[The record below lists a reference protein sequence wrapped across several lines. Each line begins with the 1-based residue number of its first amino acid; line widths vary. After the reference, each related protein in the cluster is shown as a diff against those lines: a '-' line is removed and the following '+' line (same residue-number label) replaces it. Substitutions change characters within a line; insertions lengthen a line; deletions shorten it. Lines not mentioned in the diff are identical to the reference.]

1 MTTIEKNIE
10 HQRYLKGDVQKKAE
24 ENLQKQMEAPFETL
38 IDSQTGKEHRYKKP
52 VADIFVNRK
61 THERPKK
68 VFTVPDLS
76 GIDWNN

>member
-1 MTTIEKNIE
+1 MNKIDEFRQE
-10 HQRYLKGDVQKKAE
+10 QRYLKGDTQRKAE
-24 ENLQKQMEAPFETL
+24 ENLEKQMNAPFETL
-38 IDSQTGKEHRYKKP
+38 VDSQTGKEHRYKKP
-52 VADIFVNRK
+52 IADIFVNRK